1 MENQIEQLK
10 LKNQHV
16 AKLNE
21 VLVKWLY
28 YKKVKNKLEIKQTKN
43 WIEIEA
49 RLRESNARSQSSPR
63 RKRKS
68 VQRAR

>member
-49 RLRESNARSQSSPR
+49 RLREPNARSQSSPR